1 MIIMIV
7 MDVIND
13 KECQYW
19 LFSAII
25 YHRQAPPGTTT
36 KYLHPHLAS
45 PQLLARGVAGVG
57 PALPLVSAV
66 LPSAP
71 RHHVTK
77 VQEFVLQSD
86 LDKIILRYLA
96 IVISYF

>member
-1 MIIMIV
+1 MSILAV
-7 MDVIND
+7 L
-13 KECQYW
+13 C
-19 LFSAII
+19 
-25 YHRQAPPGTTT
+25 YHLPPPGTTT
-36 KYLHPHLAS
+36 KYLPPHLAS

-66 LPSAP
+66 LPAAP

-86 LDKIILRYLA
+86 LDKIIL
-96 IVISYF
+96 

>member
-1 MIIMIV
+1 MIV
-7 MDVIND
+7 MIVINVIND
-13 KECQYW
+13 QECQYW

-25 YHRQAPPGTTT
+25 YHHQTPPWHHH
-36 KYLHPHLAS
+36 YLHPHLAC

-57 PALPLVSAV
+57 PALPLVSVV
-66 LPSAP
+66 LPPAP
-71 RHHVTK
+71 SHHVTK
-77 VQEFVLQSD
+77 VKEFVLQSD